1 MIWRHIKILK
11 DQEHQKLTRLLN
23 DGSMDIFVHGS
34 DFHQVSFPFAGIGEL
49 TLLYN
54 KGLYRAYTCISPTDT
69 KVLVDHKKCLTKAFL
84 TIKINKIL

>member
-1 MIWRHIKILK
+1 MIWRHIKIFK
-11 DQEHQKLTRLLN
+11 EQGRQKLTRLLN

-34 DFHQVSFPFAGIGEL
+34 DFHQVSFPFAGIGVL

-54 KGLYRAYTCISPTDT
+54 KGLYLAYTCNSPTDT
-69 KVLVDHKKCLTKAFL
+69 KVLVDHKKYLTKAFL